1 MTEEEKE
8 AFAKLVQAVDSMSKT
23 VINHER
29 AIGVLL
35 KEVKALKTAAEQ
47 KPKIWTP

>member
-1 MTEEEKE
+1 MTEEEKQAFIKLTE
-8 AFAKLVQAVDSMSKT
+8 AVESLGKAIV
-23 VINHER
+23 NHER